1 MTAETFTASV
11 KQPSVFS
18 TEKKKGG
25 NYNLT
30 AGAVTVLAGL
40 TTSNTVSDV
49 LDVLSTVV
57 EDSHPVSA
65 SVTGKAESITT

>member
-1 MTAETFTASV
+1 MTAETFTSAP
-11 KQPSVFS
+11 KEPSVFS

-65 SVTGKAESITT
+65 NPIGKAESVST